1 MVDDKV
7 EGDKMLVVVL
17 VVVSLFHMLAL
28 FVALVVES
36 LYKVDEDRVD

>member
-7 EGDKMLVVVL
+7 EGDTMLVVVL
-17 VVVSLFHMLAL
+17 VVVSLFHMLTL

-36 LYKVDEDRVD
+36 LYKVDKDRMD